1 MIGQKIKARRE
12 QLGMS
17 QRELA
22 DKTGMKQ
29 PNISSIEHGRMP
41 TIPTLEKICTVL
53 GLNMSDFFY
62 YQGEVNSNSDLTWLH
77 ITRP

>member
-1 MIGQKIKARRE
+1 MIGQKIKLRRE

-29 PNISSIEHGRMP
+29 PNISAIECGKVP
-41 TIPTLEKICTVL
+41 TIKVLTRICSVL
-53 GLNMSDFFY
+53 GVSVSEM
-62 YQGEVNSNSDLTWLH
+62 V
-77 ITRP
+77 

>member
-29 PNISSIEHGRMP
+29 PNISAIEHGRMP
-41 TIPTLEKICTVL
+41 TILTLEKICRVL
-53 GLNMSDFFY
+53 GLKMSDVF
-62 YQGEVNSNSDLTWLH
+62 
-77 ITRP
+77 